1 MAVPNEILEAAHIDG
16 ASNQTIFSSVSLPL
30 MMPGIATAGLLSFV
44 FSWNDFMFAVTLT
57 STTRAMTIP
66 VGIANFSQD
75 FQVLYGNISVA
86 AAFAAIP
93 GFLMVLF
100 AQRYVTRGLT
110 IGAIKG

>member
-1 MAVPNEILEAAHIDG
+1 MDG
-16 ASNQTIFSSVSLPL
+16 ARHDVVFRRVCLPL
-30 MMPGIATAGLLSFV
+30 MTPGLATAGLLSFV
-44 FSWNDFMFAVTLT
+44 FSWNDFMFAVSLT

-66 VGIANFSQD
+66 VGIANFVQD

-86 AAFAAIP
+86 AAFAAVP

-110 IGAIKG
+110 LGAIKE